1 MVCNIILAETQK
13 NLPNSCNLFN
23 VYGGGELNN
32 IKPVISWVPIK
43 EKYYSNSNNLGIWK
57 NQEGGE
63 QQSQEGTDICENRS
77 ESIGRSAFPA
87 LG

>member
-1 MVCNIILAETQK
+1 MYMGA
-13 NLPNSCNLFN
+13 
-23 VYGGGELNN
+23 GGELNNN

-43 EKYYSNSNNLGIWK
+43 EKYYDNSNNLGIWQ

-77 ESIGRSAFPA
+77 ESTGRSACPA